1 MKKNPTILPEQ
12 TEGPLAEGQK
22 LNLCGICANFW
33 KAHIPRITLLV
44 GTGFVFFTGC
54 VPMKKFNATQQAL
67 ASARYDSSRLAN
79 KVADLESQLA
89 QAKQV
94 AAAQKQQIDSL
105 GQAMEQQRIA
115 LEKQLGDLKGKNSD
129 LLTEASAK
137 NSLLSKNKQELLAQ
151 QEKLAHLQA
160 LMDRQ
165 KKAIEDIKKKMSNAL
180 VGFKSN
186 ELSVS
191 IKNGKVYVSL
201 QENLLFPSG
210 SAVVNPK
217 GRDALGKLAQVLN
230 QNPDI
235 TVDIEGHTD
244 SIPIHGKYQDNWD
257 LSLARSA
264 SIVRILTT
272 DYKVDPTRV
281 IASGHSQYDPVEP
294 NSTPEGRA
302 QNRRTDIILSPKLDE
317 LFKLLQTP
325 DDVTADR

>member
-1 MKKNPTILPEQ
+1 MKKNPTIL
-12 TEGPLAEGQK
+12 L
-22 LNLCGICANFW
+22 
-33 KAHIPRITLLV
+33 TLLV

-54 VPMKKFNATQQAL
+54 VPMNKFNAAQQAL

-79 KVADLESQLA
+79 KVSDLESQLA

-105 GQAMEQQRIA
+105 GQVMEQQRMA
-115 LEKQLGDLKGKNSD
+115 LQKQIGDLRGKNTD
-129 LLTEASAK
+129 LLTETAAK
-137 NSLLSKNKQELLAQ
+137 NSLLSKNKQDLLAQ

-165 KKAIEDIKKKMSNAL
+165 KKAIEDIKKKMSDAL

-281 IASGHSQYDPVEP
+281 IASGHSQYDPVQP
-294 NSTPEGRA
+294 NGTSEGRA